1 MTYRQLIEKL
11 GTITFERLDDNVTA
25 FDPYTDEFIPII
37 ETAIS
42 KEETNDTLDNGHF
55 YLIMKA

>member
-11 GTITFERLDDNVTA
+11 GTITSERLDDNVTA
-25 FDPYTDEFIPII
+25 FDPYAEEFIPII
-37 ETAIS
+37 ETETS
-42 KEETNDTLDNGHF
+42 NEENDILDKGHF

>member
-25 FDPYTDEFIPII
+25 FDPYTEEFIPII
-37 ETAIS
+37 EV
-42 KEETNDTLDNGHF
+42 G
-55 YLIMKA
+55 LIP